1 MLNVGG
7 MKLFEYKS
15 NIKVLKVE
23 IKDEFKST
31 HFYTEDTKLRPG
43 L

>member
-1 MLNVGG
+1 MLNAGD

-31 HFYTEDTKLRPG
+31 HFYAEDMKLRPG